1 MTISAALSRAAEK
14 LKNASSSSWLDSE
27 AILCYLLACK
37 RSWLLAHTETKLSF
51 WQLWQYRELIKKR
64 NKGIPLA
71 YIVGNKEF
79 YGRIFKVNHHT
90 LIPRP
95 DTELMVDIAIEI
107 IHTNNSIKTIVD
119 IGTGS
124 GCLAITLALTE
135 PKIKVIATDIS
146 PAAIKLAQK
155 NSIQYKLNGHI
166 KFFQGN
172 LLTPIIKKLPSA
184 LSNNLVIAN
193 LPYLR
198 KNEIDDNLLF
208 EPVSALDGGSDG
220 LKYYRELIKQIADL
234 PSAARPKILL
244 IELHPPTHEQV
255 LKLLKTELINS
266 SIEIKTDLANLP
278 RVAVIQL

>member
-1 MTISAALSRAAEK
+1 
-14 LKNASSSSWLDSE
+14 
-27 AILCYLLACK
+27 
-37 RSWLLAHTETKLSF
+37 
-51 WQLWQYRELIKKR
+51 
-64 NKGIPLA
+64 
-71 YIVGNKEF
+71 
-79 YGRIFKVNHHT
+79 
-90 LIPRP
+90 
-95 DTELMVDIAIEI
+95 MVDIAIEI